1 GDGWA
6 SLLSHGNMEDD
17 VAWYKVRA
25 PLLVVR
31 RCPIAEAEEIHEL
44 VQEQRVQA
52 QSWTAGWLRLTD
64 VEMWIS
70 SCSKQEGFIPLE
82 DAGMPAV
89 LQLSG
94 NECPGGDWDQWAG
107 LLHWWPLGGVPP
119 VLPATFGG
127 AYLCHWIQGPQIKA
141 EWIRLGEELQLAR
154 LHSTTA
160 QDVASWLRQDI
171 GLQAEHDATWT
182 TTWPWMT
189 ALG

>member
-1 GDGWA
+1 
-6 SLLSHGNMEDD
+6 MEDD

-107 LLHWWPLGGVPP
+107 LLHWWPLGGSSTSAPCHVWRC
-119 VLPATFGG
+119 LPLPLDPGSTDQGGMDSAGRRIAAGRPSRHEGEMIQWDGVAT
-127 AYLCHWIQGPQIKA
+127 
-141 EWIRLGEELQLAR
+141 
-154 LHSTTA
+154 
-160 QDVASWLRQDI
+160 VA
-171 GLQAEHDATWT
+171 
-182 TTWPWMT
+182 
-189 ALG
+189 